1 MLCPTVQVP
10 ACDTPRSSRGGC
22 CLFQPWVVLNGP
34 GGRAIVGPIA
44 GVYLSESWAYLTEGF
59 GKPSYESV
67 IRSE

>member
-1 MLCPTVQVP
+1 MLCPTVQGLPV
-10 ACDTPRSSRGGC
+10 ARHGHFAGAVASSR
-22 CLFQPWVVLNGP
+22 PRVVLNGP